1 MQSVFVAVL
10 IGYLL
15 GSIPWGYI
23 VGKCKGIDIRQH
35 GSGNIGATNVFRT
48 LGRNLGVL
56 VFALDVLKGVI
67 AVRLAMAIPFA
78 SHGVLHGAPSMWI
91 SMGAFR
97 CEMPVE
103 QFLGIVAALG
113 CFLGHC
119 FPIWLGFK
127 GGKGVAVGAGIL
139 LGLMPW
145 VAILGLVIWG
155 IVYKTS
161 RYVSLASVA
170 AAVSLP
176 IIAWLLEGRLGAIFW
191 FTLVISLLA
200 IWRHRGNI
208 QRLLAGTES
217 RFEKK
222 K

>member
-1 MQSVFVAVL
+1 MQSVFISVL
-10 IGYLL
+10 AGYLL

-23 VGKCKGIDIRQH
+23 VGKCRGIDIRQH

-67 AVRLAMAIPFA
+67 AVQFAMKALAPPAP
-78 SHGVLHGAPSMWI
+78 GAWHL
-91 SMGAFR
+91 AAD
-97 CEMPVE
+97 
-103 QFLGIVAALG
+103 QLGIVAGLA

-119 FPIWLGFK
+119 FPVWLGFK

-139 LGLMPW
+139 IGLTPW
-145 VAILGLVIWG
+145 TAILGLTLWA
-155 IVYKTS
+155 IVFKIS
-161 RYVSLASVA
+161 RYVSLASVLA
-170 AAVSLP
+170 ALSLP
-176 IIAWLLEGRLGAIFW
+176 GILWALERQVDAKFW

-208 QRLLAGTES
+208 QRLLAGTEN

-222 K
+222 S